1 MCPNTGVTYVVG
13 MDPARATQFGGKV
26 CCPGIDIS
34 NVERF
39 AVATDPIGAT
49 FALYKNT

>member
-1 MCPNTGVTYVVG
+1 MPRSVTSVLG

-26 CCPGIDIS
+26 CCPRNDSS

-49 FALYKNT
+49 FALCQNR